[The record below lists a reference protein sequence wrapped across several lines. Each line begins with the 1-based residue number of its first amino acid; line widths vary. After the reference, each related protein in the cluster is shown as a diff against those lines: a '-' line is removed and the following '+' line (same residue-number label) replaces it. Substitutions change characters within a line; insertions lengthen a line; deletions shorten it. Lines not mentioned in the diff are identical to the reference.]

1 MAGGRGD
8 GGFNMRSKSI
18 GSIATTTAEL
28 YELYR
33 LYRLYGLY
41 ELYGDG
47 KAHTAFERPGGD
59 DEVDKEASRTFQ

>member
-18 GSIATTTAEL
+18 GGIATTTAEL
-28 YELYR
+28 YELYG
-33 LYRLYGLY
+33 LYGLY
-41 ELYGDG
+41 ELHGDG

-59 DEVDKEASRTFQ
+59 DEVDKETSRTFQ

>member
-28 YELYR
+28 YG
-33 LYRLYGLY
+33 LYGLY

>member
-18 GSIATTTAEL
+18 GGIATTTAEL
-28 YELYR
+28 YELY
-33 LYRLYGLY
+33 GLY
-41 ELYGDG
+41 ELHGDG

-59 DEVDKEASRTFQ
+59 DEVDKEASRIFQ